1 MAIWMVTRRKSE
13 SIAFSYGIL
22 VLNSRLVHPEI
33 CREGALHIHF
43 RLQGGRWA
51 HGGRQLDFEPQ
62 VQREAN
68 SEPPVLYE
76 NGPSVSISVAV
87 TRDISQLHC

>member
-13 SIAFSYGIL
+13 PIASSSGVL
-22 VLNSRLVHPEI
+22 VLNLRPAHLQI
-33 CREGALHIHF
+33 CREGTLHIHF
-43 RLQGGRWA
+43 RLQGGRWT